1 MLASELKNKSAE
13 ELKKQL
19 SELLE
24 QQFKLK
30 YQLKAGTIKDVSLLK
45 KNRHDIARVKQIL
58 AAQAAKVGE

>member
-30 YQLKAGTIKDVSLLK
+30 YQLRIGSLKDVSQLK
-45 KNRHDIARVKQIL
+45 KIRRDIARVKQIL
-58 AAQAAKVGE
+58 AAQAAKVGK

>member
-1 MLASELKNKSAE
+1 MLSSELKNKSAE

-30 YQLKAGTIKDVSLLK
+30 YQLRIGSLKDVSQLK
-45 KNRHDIARVKQIL
+45 KIRRDVARVKQIL

>member
-30 YQLKAGTIKDVSLLK
+30 YQLRIGSLKDVSQLK
-45 KNRHDIARVKQIL
+45 KIRRDVARVKQIL

>member
-19 SELLE
+19 SELIE

-30 YQLKAGTIKDVSLLK
+30 YQLRAGTIKDVSLLK

>member
-30 YQLKAGTIKDVSLLK
+30 YQLKAGTIKDC
-45 KNRHDIARVKQIL
+45 RV
-58 AAQAAKVGE
+58 

>member
-30 YQLKAGTIKDVSLLK
+30 YQLRIGSLKDVSQLQK
-45 KNRHDIARVKQIL
+45 IRRDIARVKQIL

>member
-58 AAQAAKVGE
+58 AAQAAKVGK

>member
-30 YQLKAGTIKDVSLLK
+30 YQLRAGTIKDVSLLK

-58 AAQAAKVGE
+58 AAQAAKVGK